1 MRAARPPPN
10 VRKPNAGMRQE
21 KETVLLMRGVSHATQ
36 NPVARPNPEVST
48 TNVQYSVHLN
58 RIRSSCHHTMFSKY
72 PET

>member
-10 VRKPNAGMRQE
+10 VRKPNAGMRHE

-48 TNVQYSVHLN
+48 TNVQYSVQLN

>member
-10 VRKPNAGMRQE
+10 VRKPNAGIRQE

-48 TNVQYSVHLN
+48 TNVQYCEHLN
-58 RIRSSCHHTMFSKY
+58 RIRSSHDTMFSKY
-72 PET
+72 TET